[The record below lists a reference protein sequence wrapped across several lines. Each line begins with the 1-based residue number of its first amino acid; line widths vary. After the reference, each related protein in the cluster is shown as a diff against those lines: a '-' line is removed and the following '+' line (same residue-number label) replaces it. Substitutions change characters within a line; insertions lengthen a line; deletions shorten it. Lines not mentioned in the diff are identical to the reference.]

1 MDNRTQQELN
11 NGLRKWV
18 EDYKKMRTVNI
29 KGAKQLKKK
38 IDKIIQDKGLDRD
51 EVYGQK

>member
-1 MDNRTQQELN
+1 LN

-18 EDYKKMRTVNI
+18 EDYKGMRSVNI

-38 IDKIIQDKGLDRD
+38 IDKIIQDKGLDSD